1 MIMTLTV
8 GFKDLKILQTSFKYR
23 PFAEFSFWIVGVLLL
38 QEGAVSLPRMF
49 EFVLGN
55 QVQLTPDVEWL
66 ADTG

>member
-1 MIMTLTV
+1 MIV
-8 GFKDLKILQTSFKYR
+8 RAIKGSKSRKILQTSFKCG

-38 QEGAVSLPRMF
+38 QEGAVSFPRMF

-66 ADTG
+66 A